1 MQLRA
6 GSPKA
11 SALIW
16 RWRGT
21 PAEAATGPSAASV
34 RVRGTLQ
41 ALGGAAFG
49 GLSLAFWSKGVALV
63 AFALSGLVL
72 FSALVSPGGLYALL
86 RRLFDATGRVIGRI
100 TTWIVM
106 VPIFYLY
113 EAARSVGAHFAVLL
127 FPYPAQ
133 VVRDGRDPVE
143 EQVLAI
149 ARRHAW
155 TVVDPLA
162 TFRTANAAGTPLF
175 LDLWHPTTEG
185 HRIAA
190 EATLQR
196 LACTGELGP
205 KARSV
210 CGGGAG
216 ARAGG

>member
-1 MQLRA
+1 VWCAYSRLCTLSRDLWLSTFANQFDAADKRA
-6 GSPKA
+6 AAMAVESSDGPQ
-11 SALIW
+11 W
-16 RWRGT
+16 RWL
-21 PAEAATGPSAASV
+21 EA
-34 RVRGTLQ
+34 R
-41 ALGGAAFG
+41 
-49 GLSLAFWSKGVALV
+49 
-63 AFALSGLVL
+63 
-72 FSALVSPGGLYALL
+72 
-86 RRLFDATGRVIGRI
+86 
-100 TTWIVM
+100 
-106 VPIFYLY
+106 YLEMD